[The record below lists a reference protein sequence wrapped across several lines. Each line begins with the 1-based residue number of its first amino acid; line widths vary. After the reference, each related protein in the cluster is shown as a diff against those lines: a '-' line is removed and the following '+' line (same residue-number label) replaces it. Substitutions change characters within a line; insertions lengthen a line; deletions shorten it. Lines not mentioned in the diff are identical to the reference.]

1 MRFSAMTA
9 ALGAGLLLAGCVGNG
24 GGGMLAPTGT
34 AAAVGNAGAAAP
46 PPGSIT
52 DGLVGSSVGTG
63 LSAQDQ
69 QRALAAEYQALEFG
83 VAGVAVSWS
92 SGGVSG
98 TVVPGPLYTVN
109 EYECR
114 DYTHTII
121 VNGAT
126 EAGRGTACSRAGG
139 AWATVA

>member
-1 MRFSAMTA
+1 MRLSAMTA

-24 GGGMLAPTGT
+24 GGGMLAPAGT
-34 AAAVGNAGAAAP
+34 AGAAGNAGASAP
-46 PPGSIT
+46 PPGAIAA
-52 DGLVGSSVGTG
+52 GLVGSSVGTG

-83 VAGVAVSWS
+83 VAGVAVTWS

-114 DYTHTII
+114 DYTHTIVI
-121 VNGAT
+121 SGAT
-126 EAGRGTACSRAGG
+126 EAGRGTACSRAGA
-139 AWATVA
+139 AWEIAA

>member
-1 MRFSAMTA
+1 MRFPALIA
-9 ALGAGLLLAGCVGNG
+9 ALGAGLLLAGCAGTDG
-24 GGGMLAPTGT
+24 LGLGPPGPT
-34 AAAVGNAGAAAP
+34 AAAGNSGPAAP

-52 DGLVGSSVGTG
+52 EGLVGSAVGTG
-63 LSAQDQ
+63 LSAADQ

-83 VAGVAVSWS
+83 VAGVAVTWRSAS
-92 SGGVSG
+92 ASGE
-98 TVVPGPLYTVN
+98 VVPGPLYTVN

-121 VNGAT
+121 VGAAT

-139 AWATVA
+139 PWAPVA

>member
-1 MRFSAMTA
+1 MRLSAITA
-9 ALGAGLLLAGCVGNG
+9 AVAAGLLLAGCAGTG
-24 GGGMLAPTGT
+24 GLGLAPADTP
-34 AAAVGNAGAAAP
+34 AAAGPASPSAP

-52 DGLVGSSVGTG
+52 AGLVGSSVGRG
-63 LSAQDQ
+63 LSAADQ

-83 VAGVAVSWS
+83 VAGVAVAWS

-98 TVVPGPLYTVN
+98 QVVPGPLYTVN

-121 VNGAT
+121 VNGAS

-139 AWATVA
+139 AWAPVA